1 MAIVVPISLR
11 RPIKILAVVAVILVV
26 VAVAIGLY
34 IDQYRYLEVDVD
46 SARSGY
52 SIKETDVYQLTLVL
66 RLTNSGSV
74 DLLVPPTTFDMYI
87 DGIKAGPGKA
97 ESVTV
102 PANSMAW
109 TTAVVDVNKTL
120 APLAYLAL
128 VDDGEDTIT
137 LVGEAHVDLGFMT
150 LDHPFEESF
159 KMDV

>member
-1 MAIVVPISLR
+1 VGRPLKVLVVIIVV
-11 RPIKILAVVAVILVV
+11 LAV

-34 IDQYRYLEVDVD
+34 INQYRHLDVDID

-52 SIKETDVYQLTLVL
+52 TVERTDVYRLTLVL
-66 RLTNSGSV
+66 RLTNSGGV
-74 DLLVPPTTFDMYI
+74 DLLVPPTTFDVYI
-87 DGIKAGPGKA
+87 DGVEAGPGEA

-109 TTAVVDVNKTL
+109 TTAIVEIDKVN

-137 LVGEAHVDLGFMT
+137 LDGEAHVDLGIYT
-150 LDHPFEESF
+150 LDYPFEESF